1 MSRPYEKYKPVKQTY
16 KGIEFRS
23 KNESRFAE
31 WLDEHKQEWVYEPEC
46 FRCDD
51 IFYLPDF
58 YLPKPKILVEVK
70 PVIFSHELA
79 KLDAV
84 LNHPQLEDIR
94 VLVVT
99 MTPKIQVLE
108 FSEDKARTSIPGDDG
123 DDGRHLMPSEDM
135 HGFGF
140 CVKCHSLHFYGY
152 GSWSCGACG
161 YYDGDQTLEYFD
173 STHYEWRPA

>member
-1 MSRPYEKYKPVKQTY
+1 MSRPYEKYKPVKQIY

-31 WLDEHKQEWVYEPEC
+31 WLDENNQEWVYEPEC

-84 LNHPQLEDIR
+84 LNHPQLSEIR

-108 FSEDKARTSIPGDDG
+108 FCEEADALCGPGDELVPT
-123 DDGRHLMPSEDM
+123 RHLENSEDM
-135 HGFGF
+135 SGFGF
-140 CVKCHSLHFYGY
+140 CAKCGALHFYGF
-152 GSWSCGACG
+152 GSWSCRACG
-161 YYDGDQTLEYFD
+161 FYDGNCTLSSYEL
-173 STHYEWRPA
+173 THHEWRPA